1 MQRKDIEF
9 TESAQNFKSVNL
21 EIGVKQGAE
30 KHLHCKRHKQ
40 YPESKEKEHVSKKI

>member
-9 TESAQNFKSVNL
+9 TESVNL

-40 YPESKEKEHVSKKI
+40 YPESKEKEHVSKMI